1 MRQQSIQA
9 DRLLRACLA
18 FLVLSLSFPA
28 VAEITPKPGS
38 YCPGKDILL
47 VVAEELSASLNL
59 SMHSRTAL
67 INKDQ
72 ITAINTLDSAGTTLR
87 LAASRGAAA
96 RTTLLIDSIIEAGPG
111 ESYAQM
117 LSWFPLLHTSLLTL
131 PDDATASAAENLIG
145 RAEDSMQTENGKNP
159 VKLLREA
166 RHLLTCDGLDIPL
179 QAAIQAQIKL
189 MKQLVP
195 RTPAKNSDYDAL
207 FDSLRNALTYTLNNS
222 QM

>member
-1 MRQQSIQA
+1 VRQQTLQT
-9 DRLLRACLA
+9 DRLISAFLT
-18 FLVLSLSFPA
+18 FLVLSFSLPA
-28 VAEITPKPGS
+28 TAGITPKPGN

-59 SMHSRTAL
+59 SMYSKSAL

-72 ITAINTLDSAGTTLR
+72 ITAINKLDSAGTTLK
-87 LAASRGAAA
+87 LAASRSAAA
-96 RTTLLIDSIIEAGPG
+96 RTNLLIDSIIEAGPG

-131 PDDATASAAENLIG
+131 PDDATASAANNLIG
-145 RAEDSMQTENGKNP
+145 RAEDIMQTENGKNP
-159 VKLLREA
+159 VKLLKEA
-166 RHLLTCDGLDIPL
+166 RHLLTCDSLDIPL
-179 QAAIQAQIKL
+179 QAAIQAQTKL

-195 RTPAKNSDYDAL
+195 QTPVKNSAYDSL
-207 FDSLRNALTYTLNNS
+207 LDSLRNALTYTLNNS